1 MISRFHRFVDVE
13 NLAILTNVVRPA
25 IRHPAGIKASKGISK
40 LLFWVGQDWVV
51 EIQTLC
57 EVGVLLNGVDT
68 RSEVGDIKLT
78 NQLTALTERFAFL
91 RSATGESLGVP
102 GDDECLLSFELF

>member
-1 MISRFHRFVDVE
+1 MISRFNRFVDVQD
-13 NLAILTNVVRPA
+13 LAILTNIVCPA
-25 IRHPAGIKASKGISK
+25 IGHPAGVKAPEGIGK
-40 LLFWVGQDWVV
+40 LLFRVGQDWVV

-57 EVGVLLNGVDT
+57 EVGVLLDGVDA
-68 RSEVGDIKLT
+68 RSEVGDIKIT

-102 GDDECLLSFELF
+102 GDDECLLSFKLF